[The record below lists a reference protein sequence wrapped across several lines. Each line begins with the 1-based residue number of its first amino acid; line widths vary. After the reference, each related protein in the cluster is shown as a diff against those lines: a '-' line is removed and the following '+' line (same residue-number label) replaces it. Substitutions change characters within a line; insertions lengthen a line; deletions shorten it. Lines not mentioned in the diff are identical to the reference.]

1 MFPWRTLNRIHPA
14 TAQCDNGAER
24 KRRRLAEEEL
34 REITERD
41 SEAYGAPLENLTAFK
56 YIGHVMTAGDD
67 DWHEVVDNLRKVRK
81 SCGMLP
87 RILSRE
93 GADTKVSGHFFKSGV
108 TGCVSVWGGDM
119 GG

>member
-1 MFPWRTLNRIHPA
+1 MEKAF
-14 TAQCDNGAER
+14 E
-24 KRRRLAEEEL
+24 
-34 REITERD
+34 
-41 SEAYGAPLENLTAFK
+41 SYGEPLENVTTFK
-56 YIGHVMTAGDD
+56 YLVQVLTAGDD
-67 DWHEVVDNLRKVRK
+67 DWIEVVGNLGKVRK
-81 SCGMLP
+81 IWGWLL